1 MNAYRIRSLRDAESP
16 QAVASWSCVV
26 ERVDDAVMIQQ
37 GSLVVACDI
46 GLAAPRYWF
55 YVGQVA
61 YRADALQLARRDRV
75 LLLGNDYTGARALRA
90 IHLDPN
96 AMPDALEALLL
107 GTLALL
113 PEQVEDVRHPLAS
126 RTIVELAGTA
136 TDGRSPFWE
145 GLGARFYTPALPLR
159 DAAGREEA
167 EAAVATLLPRQP
179 VVVSLLAPSA
189 QEAIGVVGESQ
200 GRLANA
206 LARCGFRRGLHVN
219 ACDGGPVFEAQGG
232 WRAADL
238 ALVQA
243 RAEDACERWLV
254 RLPGR
259 DEAWVLPARR
269 AERGLGISGAHAA
282 LLGVEYGTTCIAS
295 RLPG

>member
-1 MNAYRIRSLRDAESP
+1 MNAYRIRSLREADRSRSAP
-16 QAVASWSCVV
+16 AWRCVV
-26 ERVDDAVMIQQ
+26 EHVDDGGSVPQ
-37 GSLVVACDI
+37 GSLAVVCSL

-61 YRADALQLARRDRV
+61 YRADALPLARRDRV

-90 IHLDPN
+90 IQLQAD
-96 AMPDALEALLL
+96 AMPDALDALLL

-113 PEQVEDVRHPLAS
+113 PGLDEDVRHPLAS
-126 RTIVELAGTA
+126 RTIVELPGIAP
-136 TDGRSPFWE
+136 DGHSPFWE
-145 GLGARFYTPALPLR
+145 GLGARFYSPGLPPR
-159 DAAGREEA
+159 DAAEREET
-167 EAAVATLLPRQP
+167 EAAVAMLLPRQP

-189 QEAIGVVGESQ
+189 QEAIGVVAEAHGH
-200 GRLANA
+200 LADA

-238 ALVQA
+238 PLVQA
-243 RAEDACERWLV
+243 RAEDASERWLV

-269 AERGLGISGAHAA
+269 AEGGLGISTTHAA
-282 LLGVEYGTTCIAS
+282 LLGEDYGTTCIAS

>member
-1 MNAYRIRSLRDAESP
+1 MNAYRIRSLREADRSRSAP
-16 QAVASWSCVV
+16 AWRCVV
-26 ERVDDAVMIQQ
+26 ERLDDGGSVPQ
-37 GSLVVACDI
+37 GSLAVVCNL

-61 YRADALQLARRDRV
+61 YRADTLPLARRDRV

-90 IHLDPN
+90 IQLQAD
-96 AMPDALEALLL
+96 AIPDALDALLL

-113 PEQVEDVRHPLAS
+113 PELDEDVRHPLAS
-126 RTIVELAGTA
+126 RTIVELPGTA
-136 TDGRSPFWE
+136 ADGRSPFWE
-145 GLGARFYTPALPLR
+145 GLGARFYSPTLPPR
-159 DAAGREEA
+159 DAVEREEA
-167 EAAVATLLPRQP
+167 EAAVAMLLPRQP

-189 QEAIGVVGESQ
+189 REAIGVIADDQ
-200 GRLANA
+200 GHLADA

-238 ALVQA
+238 PLAQA

-269 AERGLGISGAHAA
+269 AEGGLGISATHAA
-282 LLGVEYGTTCIAS
+282 LLGVEYGTGCIAS